1 METIIIENR
10 DEEKSITHPQFGKVR
25 YFIIKGRPWLV
36 RADVSRA
43 FGLKEGSGHRIN
55 IVEQSLRVVT
65 TYRKATNPI
74 WILIND
80 EGLKLYSVDGK
91 KNLQRRAA
99 IKNWLLRELYG
110 EQIDEPQTLFK
121 DTPTPLTL
129 SPAQMNELVRRVT
142 DLLRFEPLKIVL
154 SDEAKKEVLDDLR
167 LAFETK
173 VLIPTNDQLGYI
185 IGQVVAILQDRP
197 ITLSEKQMDDIA
209 YKVLALI
216 GDVQPNEDAIVNRV
230 VDKLNAGMRI
240 TL

>member
-65 TYRKATNPI
+65 TYRKATNPV

-99 IKNWLLRELYG
+99 IKNWLLKELYH
-110 EQIDEPQTLFK
+110 EQIDEPQEDLFK
-121 DTPTPLTL
+121 AAPAPVTL
-129 SPAQMNELVRRVT
+129 SVAQMSELTRRVV
-142 DLLRFEPLKIVL
+142 DLLKLEPLKITL
-154 SDEAKKEVLDDLR
+154 SDKE
-167 LAFETK
+167 
-173 VLIPTNDQLGYI
+173 Q
-185 IGQVVAILQDRP
+185 
-197 ITLSEKQMDDIA
+197 DDIA

-216 GDVQPNEDAIVNRV
+216 GDVQPKEDAIVNRV
-230 VDKLNAGMRI
+230 VDKLNARMRI